1 MVTADIKNVI
11 VDTICIS
18 ILLIAICV
26 FAYYFETTNI
36 WLYISSIAIATFSAI
51 ILFKPKFKDEDK

>member
-1 MVTADIKNVI
+1 MANADTKNVI

-26 FAYYFETTNI
+26 FSYYFETTNI
-36 WLYISSIAIATFSAI
+36 WLYISSITIATISAI
-51 ILFKPKFKDEDK
+51 ILFKPKFKDEDE